1 MYLYFIILL
10 LQPAATTHQEA
21 LHERGSPMYKKCN
34 KKPCIAQ
41 VALLAPHTLPGMPQ
55 PLGNIN
61 NK

>member
-21 LHERGSPMYKKCN
+21 LHERGSPMYKSATKSL
-34 KKPCIAQ
+34 AQ
-41 VALLAPHTLPGMPQ
+41 VEVALLAPHTLPGMPQ
-55 PLGNIN
+55 QLSNIK

>member
-1 MYLYFIILL
+1 MDIFFCVAALYLYYNQLL
-10 LQPAATTHQEA
+10 RHTKK
-21 LHERGSPMYKKCN
+21 RGSPMYKKCN

-55 PLGNIN
+55 QLGNIN